1 MKKNRIHVVL
11 VPVAAAFT
19 LLVGCT
25 TAPDVTSDGLVKVES
40 PNADL
45 VYILPNANLDHYT
58 KILLLEPEIA
68 FRSDFESDNA
78 FKPFRSVDSSTMKE
92 MINTGKQLLVEEFT
106 KELKKGGYEI
116 VSEPGD
122 DVLAVKAAIKDLYID
137 APDANNMAGMMTST
151 YSRDAGSA
159 KLQLDLYDSVT
170 NQKLLE
176 ATDEKDNRSDGYSW
190 RFERTQA
197 SNINDARY
205 ALNSWAQ
212 SFVDGLKRAKA
223 TPVIPPPSSAQ

>member
-1 MKKNRIHVVL
+1 MKKNCAYLSL
-11 VPVAAAFT
+11 VSLAAAFT
-19 LLVGCT
+19 LLIGCT

-40 PNADL
+40 PDADL
-45 VYILPNANLDHYT
+45 VYVLPNANLDHYT

-78 FKPFRSVDSSTMKE
+78 FKPLRSVDTRTMKE

-137 APDANNMAGMMTST
+137 APDPNNMAGMMTST
-151 YSRDAGSA
+151 YSRESGSA

-170 NQKLLE
+170 NQKLVE
-176 ATDEKDNRSDGYSW
+176 ATDEKDNRDDGYSW
-190 RFERTQA
+190 RFGRTQA

-205 ALNSWAQ
+205 AMNSWAQ
-212 SFVDGLKRAKA
+212 SLVDGLKRAKSA
-223 TPVIPPPSSAQ
+223 KVTPPPAQ